1 MTLFEA
7 LLLTKYLQS
16 DWSRRI
22 QYWLHCTLDLNV
34 LFFEKKNRS
43 TKNLIIKINKL
54 FISYKLFLYIMN

>member
-34 LFFEKKNRS
+34 LLFKKKNRS
-43 TKNLIIKINKL
+43 TKNLIIKNK
-54 FISYKLFLYIMN
+54 